1 MKILIETSTL
11 VSASISW
18 EYTLRGRTRI
28 VEHKFY
34 GVCNLLF
41 SICNDREMQSDV
53 ILTKTVEDEARNVL
67 SRAVNK
73 TIRQRAP
80 RGLRQRYNIMVLQ
93 HLILN
98 DSLDK
103 LDYYVEEC
111 SIRLP
116 VDISVRNEICDSE
129 IEPYLKEIA
138 KNTLRFIHPQISRVV
153 RGKDFRA
160 ELIKIMI
167 DSLPEK
173 GIVYKGMPEDRDIII
188 MAEATL
194 LKRKDEDEEPFYVA
208 SKDNHFKP
216 NPIQVFSYRSRDMMF
231 LDELDSTIRDMLH
244 EKFGFIGEDP
254 QEINRILQESI

>member
-18 EYTLRGRTRI
+18 EYILRGRTKTL
-28 VEHKFY
+28 EQKSFKK
-34 GVCNLLF
+34 CNLLF
-41 SICNDREMQSDV
+41 CICNDRKMQDDV
-53 ILTKTVEDEARNVL
+53 IITKTVEDETRNVL
-67 SRAVNK
+67 NRAVNR

-80 RGLRQRYNIMVLQ
+80 KGLKQMYTFMVLQ

-116 VDISVRNEICDSE
+116 IDISTRNEIRDNE
-129 IEPYLKEIA
+129 IEPYLKEIV
-138 KNTLRFIHPQISRVV
+138 KNTLRFLHPQISRVV
-153 RGKDFRA
+153 RGRSFRI
-160 ELIKIMI
+160 ELIKKMI
-167 DSLPEK
+167 ASLPEK
-173 GIVYKGMPEDRDIII
+173 GIVYKGMPEERDITI

-194 LKRKDEDEEPFYVA
+194 LKRNYEDEEPFYVA
-208 SKDNHFKP
+208 SLDKHFKP
-216 NPIQVFSYRSRDMMF
+216 NSIQVFSYRSRDMMF
-231 LDELDSTIRDMLH
+231 TGELDPTIRDKLH

-254 QEINRILQESI
+254 QEINRILQEST